1 MAHHNIS
8 VPNNQNLN
16 GFAADI
22 QGDEKESI
30 YLTKKRVQ
38 QKTQLYIN
46 AMINLENTGRI
57 INMHGDHVWNL
68 GSEGSKP
75 ASSRHQATQLR
86 PGQVVV
92 VISSQDTVV
101 RAGSQ
106 QDAANWCF
114 FKQLLWPIAG
124 CVGGEGP
131 GNCYGANGPALGVVN
146 SEAIKKLYDFEDD
159 DDDEDVLITIADR
172 LKARIKK
179 DAKKLQDGREKK
191 DLAVQRTVGLVDE
204 DDWNEYATS
213 PFHDIG
219 RRKSVNADGKE
230 IFWNMQIFF
239 GGDANKYGTTEYDG
253 DWCYVQRQLFEQTQI
268 DGGGI
273 IIDKNFDN
281 FKLGRSVRHMYECF
295 THSGGELPLGASLQH
310 LDGIVHHN
318 IPTTDNMIE
327 VTDTNELYQAQ
338 SAYDSFDSETEFYK
352 KTPYRKKGDKFY
364 KCNGPFIVKPM
375 IDPAF
380 NNSSDGMDRDPS
392 LQSVYKQT
400 PDNTGVHVRLHD
412 TEKML
417 QHYSDF
423 DGLNTPSMTVICSCS
438 PAIDEA
444 KSNMSIS
451 AQAVDNANS
460 MLLRDLLEELGR
472 KNLCKMRGT
481 LLTSKRQDIVNLR
494 SSSGYVDYPQYDDH
508 KGITIAAKDDR
519 EIFYIR
525 LGNLFQAIQAGVVNP
540 GGRPYLFT
548 VQLFRAFYKIATNPA
563 FGGSNSGTL
572 ARFRQQ
578 YNRWWWGKVIKSGIH
593 KTQNWN
599 SLQSIK
605 NPNGVILLHFDAEAH
620 IITSRMSIGDETEFR
635 TRFTQSPEW
644 KQRFPLAI
652 QGGRKAKIKT
662 KKKNRKTRRKK
673 NRKTRRKNRKTR
685 RKNRKKS
692 TGRRKK

>member
-8 VPNNQNLN
+8 VPNGQNLKE
-16 GFAADI
+16 FTADI

-30 YLTKKRVQ
+30 YLKRGRMQ
-38 QKTQLYIN
+38 QKTQMYLN
-46 AMINLENTGRI
+46 AMMNLENTGRI

-68 GSEGSKP
+68 GSDGSKP

-124 CVGGEGP
+124 CVGGEGS
-131 GNCYGANGPALGVVN
+131 GNCYGADGPTLGVVN
-146 SEAIKKLYDFEDD
+146 GEEIKKLYDFEDD
-159 DDDEDVLITIADR
+159 GDEDVPITIADR

-179 DAKKLQDGREKK
+179 DVKKQKDGREKA
-191 DLAVQRTVGLVDE
+191 DLEEQKAMGGVNE

-239 GGDANKYGTTEYDG
+239 GGDPNKYGTTEYDG
-253 DWCYVQRQLFEQTQI
+253 DWCYVQRQLFEQEQV

-273 IIDKNFDN
+273 ITDKNFDN
-281 FKLGRSVRHMYECF
+281 FKLGKPVRHMYECF

-327 VTDTNELYQAQ
+327 VTDANELYQAQ
-338 SAYDSFDSETEFYK
+338 SAYDSCDTETEFYK
-352 KTPYRKKGDKFY
+352 NTPYRKKNDKFY
-364 KCNGPFIVKPM
+364 KYNGPFSAKSM

-380 NNSSDGMDRDPS
+380 NNSSDGMDNS

-400 PDNTGVHVRLHD
+400 PNNTGVHVRLHD

-423 DGLNTPSMTVICSCS
+423 DGLNTPSLTVICSCS

-444 KSNMSIS
+444 KSNMSVS

-460 MLLRDLLEELGR
+460 MLLRGLLEELGR
-472 KNLCKMRGT
+472 KNLCKMRGEF
-481 LLTSKRQDIVNLR
+481 LLPGRAQLRQQCGR
-494 SSSGYVDYPQYDDH
+494 VDYPQYDDH

-540 GGRPYLFT
+540 DGSPYLFT
-548 VQLFRAFYKIATNPA
+548 VQLFRAFYKIATNSA
-563 FGGSNSGTL
+563 FGGSTSGTL

-578 YNRWWWGKVIKSGIH
+578 YNRWWSGKVISSGIH

-599 SLQSIK
+599 SGLSI
-605 NPNGVILLHFDAEAH
+605 GAYGLLPFDAEAH
-620 IITSRMSIGDETEFR
+620 IITSKMNPNDERKFR
-635 TRFTQSPEW
+635 TEFTQSAEW
-644 KQRFPLAI
+644 KQRFPP
-652 QGGRKAKIKT
+652 QGGRRRRRKT
-662 KKKNRKTRRKK
+662 KRNNRKKGTKRKTRRKK
-673 NRKTRRKNRKTR
+673 YRKTRKRKY
-685 RKNRKKS
+685 RKKG
-692 TGRRKK
+692 TKRHKK